1 MRSDLSSKDTFFKT
15 VLKKSTVKIYRGST
29 AFFLGE
35 NVLTVDCILTIEYL
49 CQFIKVIFLLRK
61 EKGPRRSL

>member
-15 VLKKSTVKIYRGST
+15 VLKKSTVKIERGST
-29 AFFLGE
+29 AIFIGE
-35 NVLTVDCILTIEYL
+35 NVLAVDGILTIQYL